1 MIPFL
6 VSRLAQSLAVLAV
19 MSFVVYALIGLM
31 PGDPLDIQLS
41 MDPRLTTE
49 DIARLKALAGL
60 DRPLIARYGDWL
72 AGLLSGELGYS
83 RLFNRP
89 VAEAI
94 WEAFGRTLHILAPAF
109 VLSVVLAL
117 PISIGAAMRPYS
129 ARDYLVNLL
138 AFAGISVPPFWLA
151 LLLIMGFAVT
161 LGWLPAGGPAI
172 SGAGIGDVLR
182 HLVLPVCA
190 LTLASIGGHTR
201 YVRAAMMEVLRQDF
215 IRTAR
220 AKGLGE
226 GRVVVGHGL
235 RNALLPLV
243 TIVALDF
250 GFLFSGALITETVFA
265 YPGLGKLVFDAVMG
279 NDYNLALACL
289 LAACTFTLA
298 ANLAADIAYAALDP
312 RIRYQELE

>member
-129 ARDYLVNLL
+129 ARDYLVN
-138 AFAGISVPPFWLA
+138 
-151 LLLIMGFAVT
+151 
-161 LGWLPAGGPAI
+161 
-172 SGAGIGDVLR
+172 
-182 HLVLPVCA
+182 
-190 LTLASIGGHTR
+190 
-201 YVRAAMMEVLRQDF
+201 
-215 IRTAR
+215 
-220 AKGLGE
+220 
-226 GRVVVGHGL
+226 
-235 RNALLPLV
+235 
-243 TIVALDF
+243 
-250 GFLFSGALITETVFA
+250 
-265 YPGLGKLVFDAVMG
+265 
-279 NDYNLALACL
+279 
-289 LAACTFTLA
+289 
-298 ANLAADIAYAALDP
+298 
-312 RIRYQELE
+312 